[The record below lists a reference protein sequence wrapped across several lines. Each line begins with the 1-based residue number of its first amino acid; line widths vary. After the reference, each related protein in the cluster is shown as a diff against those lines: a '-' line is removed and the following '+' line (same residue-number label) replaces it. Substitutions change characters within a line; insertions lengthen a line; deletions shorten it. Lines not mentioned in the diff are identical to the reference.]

1 MRIARITLPLVAAM
15 LFIAGCAS
23 QKEPAEQAVS
33 KVEAALAEVRADA
46 EKYAADD
53 LKSVDDQV
61 NSLKK
66 KIADQDYGAALIA
79 APSVSSAVAQLKSK
93 AEQAKADAE
102 ATLAAAQTEWT
113 DLSSKVPP
121 LIEKLQARVD
131 SLVKTKKFPKGMDKA
146 AFETAK
152 TDFETLKTRWTEA
165 GSEFA
170 SGQAGN
176 AVRKAREAKARAE
189 DLMTKLEA
197 QG

>member
-1 MRIARITLPLVAAM
+1 MTLPFPLPIGPERTDKQKTRWTSMRIARITLPLVAAM

-102 ATLAAAQTEWT
+102 ATLAA
-113 DLSSKVPP
+113 
-121 LIEKLQARVD
+121 
-131 SLVKTKKFPKGMDKA
+131 
-146 AFETAK
+146 
-152 TDFETLKTRWTEA
+152 
-165 GSEFA
+165 
-170 SGQAGN
+170 
-176 AVRKAREAKARAE
+176 
-189 DLMTKLEA
+189 
-197 QG
+197 